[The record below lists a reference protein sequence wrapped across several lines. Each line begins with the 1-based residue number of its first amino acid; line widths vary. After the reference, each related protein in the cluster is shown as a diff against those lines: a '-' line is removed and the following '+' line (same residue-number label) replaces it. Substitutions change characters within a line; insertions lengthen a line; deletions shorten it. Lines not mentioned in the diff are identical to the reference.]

1 MSILVYVHFG
11 TFSNFKHYYQFFIR
25 QHIADC
31 FPAKDLFGKV
41 FADRG
46 YISKGLFEDMF
57 DRGIHIVHGLKANM
71 KNKLMPMWD
80 KIMLRKRYVI
90 ECINHLLKDKANL
103 VHSRHRSLHNFII
116 NFCSALMAY
125 SFFDNKPQALQ
136 VKIEKD
142 DRQLTIF

>member
-1 MSILVYVHFG
+1 MVEKALHEKGIATEWFWVGNKPVRGCIDCGQCGKNFRCTVH
-11 TFSNFKHYYQFFIR
+11 I
-25 QHIADC
+25 
-31 FPAKDLFGKV
+31 
-41 FADRG
+41 
-46 YISKGLFEDMF
+46 M
-57 DRGIHIVHGLKANM
+57 HGLKANM

-90 ECINHLLKDKANL
+90 KCINHLLKDKANL

-142 DRQLTIF
+142 DRLLTIF